1 MVHNYV
7 KQNSVMSVVFSDYRN
22 FNPDIMSSFKGI
34 PVAEVNEHKKFID
47 FTRYYIMYRGPRKG
61 RGNVTLKRD
70 AIKAD
75 IYEYTIDNIIRK
87 RKEREDYLRYGP
99 V

>member
-1 MVHNYV
+1 MHYND
-7 KQNSVMSVVFSDYRN
+7 KEL
-22 FNPDIMSSFKGI
+22 IMGILFRPYLTNKFKYTSEYKSI
-34 PVAEVNEHKKFID
+34 PVELINKHKEFID

-87 RKEREDYLRYGP
+87 RKEREDYLRYGQ